1 MSPREGDFA
10 GRSRGLSTGHF
21 RKVAVNGFGDPAN
34 SYAYS
39 YAWYDDHLFIGTIR
53 NLLVLIKK
61 RLPLNTPSVCWPVPL
76 PDSDAEI
83 DLCAQIW
90 KYSPRTTKWERVY
103 RSPLTRGVDDCTVPL
118 SSGFRNMAVFQG
130 KSDRQPAIYTV
141 ASCGTYGLGPV
152 LMRSPDGID
161 FGVVSEPGLGLGDTR
176 ITTFRGVIPFKG
188 RLFMAPVGSRGGY
201 CNISYNAVIIC
212 SDDPASSRFEL
223 SNEASF
229 GEPAN
234 MGIYD
239 FCVSGDY
246 LYASTANFREGFQIW
261 RTDAE
266 GPPPHKWEKMLD
278 RGADRG
284 PYNEA
289 AICLASYQGDV
300 YMGTAIQNG
309 GFDQINQIGPAAG
322 EVIRMHPNGKWD
334 LVVGEPRM
342 TRQGFKAPSSG
353 MGTGFDN
360 PFAGYIWR
368 MCEHDGSLY
377 VSTYDASSFLPF
389 SDPERWP
396 AWSRKLLDPE
406 LMDRFMELRGGCELW
421 RTNDGDN
428 WVAITRNGFDN
439 PYNYGFRTLIS
450 TPVGLF
456 VGSANPF
463 GPKVAIWGASGWRY
477 EENPRGGIEVWQGAL
492 EHAGK
497 DDLDAS
503 PPRFGDTAPWLRTD
517 DSVASGFLSSLMT
530 GRNGGLDGSSEL
542 EAAESRNQDLL
553 GSLLD
558 RLCSDD
564 LTGPGQT
571 HDFLEIQAGRDRR
584 WEFDPV
590 QRLARTDPDLTGLVE
605 ELHDELT
612 EFFGDAASAQRGI
625 LDAGQADSSVG
636 LPAIARRDDRDC
648 SSLPGLPMSPARSR
662 YWPSGQACLTIARA
676 LLDRW
681 PSATV
686 SAALGVE

>member
-1 MSPREGDFA
+1 M
-10 GRSRGLSTGHF
+10 RSDL
-21 RKVAVNGFGDPAN
+21 
-34 SYAYS
+34 
-39 YAWYDDHLFIGTIR
+39 
-53 NLLVLIKK
+53 
-61 RLPLNTPSVCWPVPL
+61 
-76 PDSDAEI
+76 EI
-83 DLCAQIW
+83 L
-90 KYSPRTTKWERVY
+90 PRTTKWERVY

-261 RTDAE
+261 RTNAE

-342 TRQGFKAPSSG
+342 TR
-353 MGTGFDN
+353 
-360 PFAGYIWR
+360 R
-368 MCEHDGSLY
+368 GSKPRAVAWVRALIIR
-377 VSTYDASSFLPF
+377 S
-389 SDPERWP
+389 P
-396 AWSRKLLDPE
+396 ATS
-406 LMDRFMELRGGCELW
+406 GGCASTMV
-421 RTNDGDN
+421 RCTS
-428 WVAITRNGFDN
+428 ARMTRHRFS
-439 PYNYGFRTLIS
+439 PSPTLSVGPPGAGRFS
-450 TPVGLF
+450 TP
-456 VGSANPF
+456 N
-463 GPKVAIWGASGWRY
+463 
-477 EENPRGGIEVWQGAL
+477 
-492 EHAGK
+492 
-497 DDLDAS
+497 
-503 PPRFGDTAPWLRTD
+503 
-517 DSVASGFLSSLMT
+517 
-530 GRNGGLDGSSEL
+530 
-542 EAAESRNQDLL
+542 
-553 GSLLD
+553 
-558 RLCSDD
+558 
-564 LTGPGQT
+564 
-571 HDFLEIQAGRDRR
+571 
-584 WEFDPV
+584 
-590 QRLARTDPDLTGLVE
+590 
-605 ELHDELT
+605 
-612 EFFGDAASAQRGI
+612 
-625 LDAGQADSSVG
+625 
-636 LPAIARRDDRDC
+636 
-648 SSLPGLPMSPARSR
+648 
-662 YWPSGQACLTIARA
+662 
-676 LLDRW
+676 
-681 PSATV
+681 
-686 SAALGVE
+686 